1 MTDEAPTYEQQTA
14 NFVIETA
21 EPQETPKEK
30 TPNAEK
36 PKDAAEAAANTDGA
50 GSSGSQEDSE
60 AGDEGASEGGGAD
73 GADDSA
79 DGAADDQPASVAKR
93 KLTAA
98 QRHNEIQQRTN
109 ELTRQLRE
117 TERQVAAA
125 LERLDTTKKGGL
137 TPQTPDTTVSEGD
150 APPDPAKFEYGELD
164 GRYIEAKIAHGVT
177 KALKA
182 KDAEVETKR
191 QADAAAATQQKMQQ
205 AYSAFEEA
213 GTKKY
218 DDFND
223 VVVESAKSGLFKPT
237 PVLAELILT
246 SPEGPDVAYH
256 LASNL
261 NEAREVA
268 GKSPLEQAAW
278 FGRIAA
284 TFSPKPSG
292 AAAKVV
298 KTTQAPPPPKS
309 SAKGA
314 GVNPGF
320 DPGTTDFKQFERHFR
335 AAK

>member
-1 MTDEAPTYEQQTA
+1 MSDDAPTYEQQTA
-14 NFVIETA
+14 DFVIETA
-21 EPQETPKEK
+21 EPQVETPKEK
-30 TPNAEK
+30 TPDAEK
-36 PKDAAEAAANTDGA
+36 TKDAVAETPAA
-50 GSSGSQEDSE
+50 EE
-60 AGDEGASEGGGAD
+60 AGDKPGTDDVASETTEEVDESGEGGSAADAGDKADGGA
-73 GADDSA
+73 
-79 DGAADDQPASVAKR
+79 ASKR

-98 QRHNEIQQRTN
+98 QRHAEIQQRTN

-125 LERLDTTKKGGL
+125 LERLDTSKKGGL
-137 TPQTPDTTVSEGD
+137 TDKAPDTTVLEGD

-191 QADAAAATQQKMQQ
+191 QADAAAARQQEMQQKYQT
-205 AYSAFEEA
+205 FEEA

-218 DDFND
+218 DDFNE
-223 VVVESAKSGLFKPT
+223 VVVESAKSGLWKPT

-261 NEAREVA
+261 KEAREIS

-278 FGRIAA
+278 FGRTAA

-292 AAAKVV
+292 AATKVV

-320 DPGTTDFKQFERHFR
+320 DPATADFSSFEAEVMR
-335 AAK
+335 KK

>member
-1 MTDEAPTYEQQTA
+1 MADEAPTYEQQTA
-14 NFVIETA
+14 DFVIETA
-21 EPQETPKEK
+21 EQTLKEK
-30 TPNAEK
+30 TPDADETKTADTKEGATEEVAQDDKADSDAGATDAGATDDAGGDGDAEGDK
-36 PKDAAEAAANTDGA
+36 SDAKQG
-50 GSSGSQEDSE
+50 E
-60 AGDEGASEGGGAD
+60 AG
-73 GADDSA
+73 
-79 DGAADDQPASVAKR
+79 KR

-98 QRHNEIQQRTN
+98 QRHAEIQARTN

-125 LERLDTTKKGGL
+125 LERLDTSKKGGL
-137 TPQTPDTTVSEGD
+137 TDKVPDTTVSEGD

-182 KDAEVETKR
+182 KDAEAETKR
-191 QADAAAATQQKMQQ
+191 QADAAAARQQEMQQKYQT
-205 AYSAFEEA
+205 FEEA

-223 VVVESAKSGLFKPT
+223 VVVESAKSGLWKPT

-261 NEAREVA
+261 KEAREIS

-278 FGRIAA
+278 FGRTAA

-292 AAAKVV
+292 AATPKVV
-298 KTTQAPPPPKS
+298 KTTQAPPVPKS

-320 DPGTTDFKQFERHFR
+320 DPATADFSSFEAEVMR
-335 AAK
+335 KK